1 MKQIVI
7 LDDYQNVA
15 LSYAEWDTLK
25 GRAEVR
31 VLNRHISDR
40 TTLTRELQ
48 NANVIVC
55 NRERTIIDK
64 SLIDALPKLELI
76 VTSGLR
82 NASIDV
88 TAAHARGIVVS
99 GTQTLGFPTAELTWA
114 MILAYQRNLV
124 AEVNSLA
131 GGGWQTMVGRSVRGK
146 VLGIL
151 GYGRIGSDVARVG
164 LAFGMRVVAWSRSLT
179 PEKAAAAGIECLS
192 KEEVLKQ
199 SDIVTLH
206 LVLNKELHRF
216 IKAADLAL
224 MKPTALFVNTSRAGL
239 VDTDALVAALE
250 GGTIGGAALDVYDS
264 EPLSADDPILKAP
277 RTLLTPHLGYVL
289 EDNYK
294 LTFPQALDNIVG
306 WLNGEPQRV
315 ITPNSTA
322 GH

>member
-1 MKQIVI
+1 
-7 LDDYQNVA
+7 
-15 LSYAEWDTLK
+15 
-25 GRAEVR
+25 
-31 VLNRHISDR
+31 VLNRHIADR
-40 TTLTRELQ
+40 SELVRELAG
-48 NANVIVC
+48 ANVLVC

-64 SLIDALPKLELI
+64 TLIDALPKLELI

-88 TAAHARGIVVS
+88 DAANARGIVVC

-131 GGGWQTMVGRSVRGK
+131 SKGWQTMLGHSVRGK

-179 PEKAAAAGIECLS
+179 PEKAAAAGIESLS

-206 LVLNKELHRF
+206 LVLNKELHHF

-224 MKPTALFVNTSRAGL
+224 MKATALLVNTSRSGL
-239 VDTDALVAALE
+239 IETEALIAALKD
-250 GGTIGGAALDVYDS
+250 GTIGGAALDVYDR
-264 EPLSADDPILKAP
+264 EPLAADDPIRSAP

-289 EDNYK
+289 DDNYK
-294 LTFPQALDNIVG
+294 LTFPQALENILG
-306 WLNGEPQRV
+306 WLDGQPQRV
-315 ITPNSTA
+315 ITPNAPA